1 MPQKIKLKAPKPRNE
16 FVQQMRFRKSGAHDK
31 TKKALRK
38 QEKQN
43 FQKESREFFQAA

>member
-1 MPQKIKLKAPKPRNE
+1 MVKKNVKVPKPRNE
-16 FVQQMRFRKSGAHDK
+16 FVQHMRFRKSGAHDK

-43 FQKESREFFQAA
+43 FQKETREFFQVA